1 MMNFFLVFSKDHG
14 QLKIVGFETLSSS
27 SPPIILISSTSAAN
41 VAILL
46 PAVLFLT
53 TWPQIVF
60 QLDCLTSKF
69 SFSRKCCGA
78 LLQDPVN
85 CKFLLSYFTFS
96 VYIWCNLTLVT
107 QFVLFSLNLF
117 ISNGWRF
124 FISDKLGWSLCFIE
138 CYFSMIWSHGVSTS
152 SEASKWSFMVFRL
165 LSSATWVTDS

>member
-1 MMNFFLVFSKDHG
+1 MMNFLRVFSKDHG

-27 SPPIILISSTSAAN
+27 SPPIILISSTSAAK

-46 PAVLFLT
+46 PAVLFLP

-60 QLDCLTSKF
+60 QLDFFTSKF
-69 SFSRKCCGA
+69 SFSRNDCWA

-85 CKFLLSYFTFS
+85 CRFLLSSFTFS

-117 ISNGWRF
+117 ISNGCKP
-124 FISDKLGWSLCFIE
+124 FISERLGWSLCFIE
-138 CYFSMIWSHGVSTS
+138 CYFSMNWSHGVSIS
-152 SEASKWSFMVFRL
+152 SEASKWSFNVFRL
-165 LSSATWVTDS
+165 LSSTTWVTDS